1 VLKLPDYAYT
11 VLNDLLNRGSI
22 EKKRVRDT
30 MLSANKIKG
39 YPFEN
44 VDTIT
49 DFHAS
54 LILAEKSKAIQ
65 IEWRKHYEN
74 EQFERIRLIDA
85 ELLSSHLGVAY
96 RPTEIENI
104 FKSIERETLPSWL
117 SEALDVIHD
126 NWLKG
131 KKAFG
136 LDLSDANKLT
146 DLITAA
152 KVIGDGFPETEPLDY
167 RQFGARYLT
176 NSKRTKEL
184 ENVIAS
190 LYRWHLDIDA
200 WKPTE
205 VLAQLNLVPIMQ
217 PILLRGPIKF
227 TVDNISLDCEFS
239 PYIGI
244 PVDCIDSLTIDH
256 PPKYVI
262 TIENQ
267 SSFNEY
273 TRNIKDD
280 AIIIYTA
287 GFPTKAI
294 QHLFLKITSELNEET
309 PCYHWGD
316 TDPHG
321 FMILKTLQSHSN
333 LKLKPHLMDC
343 NDGEK
348 YTDAQLKTLQSL
360 LPVNIFVDKEIK
372 SKLICKKG
380 LIEQEQVKATSPLM
394 GGETQTRGAY

>member
-1 VLKLPDYAYT
+1 LPDHA
-11 VLNDLLNRGSI
+11 LIALRNLLKRGSI
-22 EKKRVRDT
+22 KNDRVRDII
-30 MLSANKIKG
+30 LSAKKIKG

-49 DFHAS
+49 EFHAS
-54 LILAEKSKAIQ
+54 LFLAEKEDAIQ
-65 IEWRKHYEN
+65 IEWRKHFEN
-74 EQFERIRLIDA
+74 EQIERIRLLDA
-85 ELLSSHLGVAY
+85 EQLAAYLGITY
-96 RPTEIENI
+96 RPTEIEHI
-104 FKSIERETLPSWL
+104 FKSIETKELPSWL
-117 SEALDVIHD
+117 SDAADMIQD

-136 LDLSDANKLT
+136 LDLRDANKLT
-146 DLITAA
+146 DLIAAA
-152 KVIGDGFPETEPLDY
+152 KAIGDGLPETEPLDY
-167 RQFGARYLT
+167 RQFGARHLN

-190 LYRWHLDIDA
+190 LYRWHLNIDT

-205 VLAQLNLVPIMQ
+205 VLAQLNLVPIKQ

-227 TVDNISLDCEFS
+227 KSDNVSLNCEFS

-256 PPKYVI
+256 PPQYVM

-280 AIIIYTA
+280 AVIIYTA

-294 QHLFLKITSELNEET
+294 QYLFSKITSKLNEDT

-321 FMILKTLQSHSN
+321 FMIVKTLQSHSR
-333 LKLKPHLMDC
+333 LMIRPHLMDAKG
-343 NDGEK
+343 GER
-348 YTDAQLKTLQSL
+348 YTSAQLKSLQSIM
-360 LPVNIFVDKEIK
+360 PVNKFIDKEIQNK
-372 SKLICKKG
+372 MIHKLG
-380 LIEQEQVKATSPLM
+380 LIEQEQVKAIPPAL
-394 GGETQTRGAY
+394 

>member
-1 VLKLPDYAYT
+1 MPDHALIVLR
-11 VLNDLLNRGSI
+11 DLLKRGSI
-22 EKKRVRDT
+22 ENDRVRDII
-30 MLSANKIKG
+30 LSAKKIKG

-44 VDTIT
+44 VDAIT
-49 DFHAS
+49 EFHAS
-54 LILAEKSKAIQ
+54 LSLAEKEKTIQ

-74 EQFERIRLIDA
+74 EQIERIRLIDA
-85 ELLSSHLGVAY
+85 EQLAAYLGITY
-96 RPTEIENI
+96 RPIEIEHI
-104 FKSIERETLPSWL
+104 FKSIETKALPSWL
-117 SEALDVIHD
+117 SEAVDMIQN

-146 DLITAA
+146 DLIAAA
-152 KVIGDGFPETEPLDY
+152 KAIGDGLPETEPLDY
-167 RQFGARYLT
+167 RQFGARHLN

-190 LYRWHLDIDA
+190 LYRWHLNIDT

-205 VLAQLNLVPIMQ
+205 VLAQLNLVPIKQ

-227 TVDNISLDCEFS
+227 KADNVSLNCEFS

-244 PVDCIDSLTIDH
+244 PVDCIDSLIIDH
-256 PPKYVI
+256 PPKYVM

-273 TRNIKDD
+273 TSNIKDD
-280 AIIIYTA
+280 AVIIYTA

-294 QHLFLKITSELNEET
+294 QYLFSKITSKLKEDT

-333 LKLKPHLMDC
+333 LKLKPHLMDYSG
-343 NDGEK
+343 GEK
-348 YTDAQLKTLQSL
+348 YTDAQLKTLQLL
-360 LPVNIFVDKEIK
+360 LPVNEFADKEIE

-394 GGETQTRGAY
+394 DVKY